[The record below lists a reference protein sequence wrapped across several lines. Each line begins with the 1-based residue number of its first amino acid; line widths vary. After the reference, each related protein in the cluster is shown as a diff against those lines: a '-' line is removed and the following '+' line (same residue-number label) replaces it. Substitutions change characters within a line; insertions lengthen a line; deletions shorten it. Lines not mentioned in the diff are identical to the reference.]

1 MTGHGANYPPTG
13 ASKRLAN
20 LFEGKQGVPISRW
33 EVQKV
38 ANQLDYMKRLRRNGG
53 ARDILDQ
60 KGIALLWGSG
70 DHYLIQQLGLGSV
83 AADEFIAYT
92 PKSAAEL
99 ALLRA
104 NGHADLASPG
114 FS

>member
-1 MTGHGANYPPTG
+1 MATGG
-13 ASKRLAN
+13 ASARLAALFEKRLGAA
-20 LFEGKQGVPISRW
+20 VSRW

-70 DHYLIQQLGLGSV
+70 DSSVISKLGIGPV
-83 AADEFIAYT
+83 GADEFVSYK
-92 PKSAAEL
+92 PKDQQEL
-99 ALLRA
+99 NLLRQ
-104 NGHADLASPG
+104 NGHADLQKP
-114 FS
+114 